1 MLSIW
6 YSVVRSLMSK
16 QVAIYAGW
24 NTSPVPEV
32 CPNNEMVMFQPRT
45 GTSPNLG
52 PVAHCYVY
60 FLVPPFLFISPPH
73 VCPRCKPTPAS
84 PLSLLLL
91 AQYIPTKY
99 HPPTRESPVS
109 IPACQNFP
117 ASLNACHT
125 GSSAHLVVSC
135 LCLFL
140 GSPHHPLLLYIET
153 SSSRPT
159 LSLPMTYSC
168 RRTLAASE
176 IYYIVDLR
184 CALGAVCLHQ

>member
-1 MLSIW
+1 MIFLFLLLLLLFLW
-6 YSVVRSLMSK
+6 LPFR
-16 QVAIYAGW
+16 
-24 NTSPVPEV
+24 EV
-32 CPNNEMVMFQPRT
+32 CPNNEVLMFQPWKV
-45 GTSPNLG
+45 TSLDLVNFSYYCAL
-52 PVAHCYVY
+52 Y
-60 FLVPPFLFISPPH
+60 FLVPPFLFLLPPN